1 MMGDEPHKHQGAH
14 ASVTSV
20 SSGNYH
26 RDYIVQDD
34 EDFVPYGS
42 GSGSG
47 SGEKPEVDREVEE
60 EVEPGRKP
68 EVKAGECLSPSLQ
81 YSHKKL
87 PGYVSSTLD
96 WSFYPGYL
104 ALVISLITVT
114 GGDLQQCNNTVKGYQ
129 LDSQTYNCQGGRMR
143 RRLPGMTTAHELM

>member
-1 MMGDEPHKHQGAH
+1 MQASHLLVVIGIFVNLSSLLNADMMGDEPHKHQGAH

-68 EVKAGECLSPSLQ
+68 EVKADPPVFRPTTTRKPPVGGADNCIASRTLLLCCLVL
-81 YSHKKL
+81 L
-87 PGYVSSTLD
+87 RLLDTLR
-96 WSFYPGYL
+96 
-104 ALVISLITVT
+104 
-114 GGDLQQCNNTVKGYQ
+114 K
-129 LDSQTYNCQGGRMR
+129 
-143 RRLPGMTTAHELM
+143 